1 MNSYINKIELNEET
15 QTWTI
20 SGISKLPI
28 DEIHAH
34 YTEMLEFVRPE
45 KKINL
50 PFETNGNE
58 FSVTISLVEI
68 AENSITD
75 KKTPWTFRIISAG
88 KNYPIESD
96 GPVTNKEFAPSN
108 AFYQYLFEFPE
119 GIVTLFSK
127 PKEITATL
135 SNFQLASE
143 LLAGEINLSI
153 PIEPDTYSAEIVL
166 KRRPFSALYLFHEQ
180 EEKFQIGTLKAD
192 SVHFK
197 VDLKTLSSKLLVD
210 SNNVIDTFIRLNSLS
225 INKQHDFYLNIEP
238 TIKNTI
244 PKEVNL
250 ETPKYS
256 KLSSFVTGSNRLS
269 FYLKKNYQEIVSLAS
284 FNEDDSK
291 IELQYTI
298 PKSFVNCEL
307 VIKRRDSKAKLF
319 EYYIEQIFPIKKGLL
334 KHGTIISRDT
344 FLTGNV
350 NKENG
355 VWDFFIRSTGN
366 PDLPIFIPTTV
377 DLSKNKY
384 HDVFKNPFQARVIK
398 NGAKN
403 LSIGTIPAPEQ
414 NSDPLKIAVMG
425 SCFSRNAF
433 NSKPYFNP
441 DYKRFFEVTFTQSH
455 TSIFSVL
462 SEPFKGVNLEKYGNM
477 TNNERRTVQDDL
489 NKGFFEKLENS
500 KSDYL
505 LLDFY
510 PDVLRGPLWLKG
522 GEILSLSYIMEQ
534 TGILNDLPI
543 KRLLDHSDNEAFFQ
557 EWTTYADK
565 FIEKLLTVM
574 PAEKII
580 LNKGGFTTKYYN
592 KNGAVQEYKIKMRI
606 ERNNYFWEK
615 LNNYFLAKVPTAQV
629 IDFSKKPYIGDFY
642 YPFGHSFSHFES
654 GYYKDF
660 MREMIYI
667 TEREKRKSKDQ

>member
-1 MNSYINKIELNEET
+1 MSSYINKIDLNEDT

-20 SGISKLPI
+20 YGTTTLQI

-34 YTEMLEFVRPE
+34 YTEMLEFIRPE
-45 KKINL
+45 KRINL
-50 PFETNGNE
+50 PFKTNGNE
-58 FSVTISLVEI
+58 FTATISLVEI
-68 AENSITD
+68 AKNSITD
-75 KKTPWTFRIISAG
+75 KKTPWNFSIISAG
-88 KNYPIESD
+88 ENYPIESD

-135 SNFQLASE
+135 ANFQLTSE
-143 LLAGEINLSI
+143 LLTGEINLST
-153 PIEPDTYSAEIVL
+153 PIEPNTYSAEIVL

-180 EEKFQIGTLKAD
+180 EEKFQIE
-192 SVHFK
+192 SIK
-197 VDLKTLSSKLLVD
+197 VDSATFKIDLKSLSSKLLVD
-210 SNNVIDTFIRLNSLS
+210 SNNVIDVFIRLNSLS
-225 INKQHDFYLNIEP
+225 TNTQHDFYLNIDS
-238 TIKNTI
+238 TIKNMI
-244 PKEVNL
+244 PREVDL

-269 FYLKKNYQEIVSLAS
+269 FYFKKNYQEIVSLAS
-284 FNEDDSK
+284 FIEDENK
-291 IELQYTI
+291 IELQFTI
-298 PKSFVNCEL
+298 PKNFANCEL

-319 EYYIEQIFPIKKGLL
+319 EYYIEQVFPIKKGLI
-334 KHGTIISRDT
+334 KSGSIISRDK
-344 FLTGNV
+344 FLIDNV
-350 NKENG
+350 NKDNG
-355 VWDFFIRSTGN
+355 VWDFFVRSTNN
-366 PDLPIFIPTTV
+366 PDLPIFIPTNI

-384 HDVFKNPFQARVIK
+384 HSVFKNPFQARIIR
-398 NGAKN
+398 NGANN
-403 LSIGTIPAPEQ
+403 LSISTIPASEQ
-414 NSDPLKIAVMG
+414 NSNPLKIAVMG

-462 SEPFKGVNLEKYGNM
+462 SEPYKGVNLEKYGNM

-489 NKGFFEKLENS
+489 NKGFFEKLEKSN
-500 KSDYL
+500 SDYL

-510 PDVLRGPLWLKG
+510 PDVLRGPLWLED

-543 KRLLDHSDNEAFFQ
+543 KRLLDHSNNDAFFQ

-565 FIEKLLTVM
+565 FIEKLLTIM
-574 PAEKII
+574 PAERII
-580 LNKGGFTTKYYN
+580 LNKGGFTTKYYD
-592 KNGAVQEYKIKMRI
+592 KNGTVQEYKIKMRI
-606 ERNNYFWEK
+606 ERNNYFWDR

-629 IDFSKKPYIGDFY
+629 IDFTKKPYIGDYY

-660 MREMIYI
+660 FREMIYI
-667 TEREKRKSKDQ
+667 TEREKRKSTN

>member
-1 MNSYINKIELNEET
+1 MNSYINKIELDQEK
-15 QTWTI
+15 QIWTI
-20 SGISKLPI
+20 SGTSPLKI
-28 DEIHAH
+28 DKIQAH
-34 YTEMLEFVRPE
+34 YTEMLEFIRPE

-50 PFETNGNE
+50 PFDIKGNE
-58 FSVTISLVEI
+58 FSATIPLKEI
-68 AENSITD
+68 AEKSITD
-75 KKTPWTFRIISAG
+75 KKTPWTFRIMSGG
-88 KNYPIESD
+88 KSYPIESD
-96 GPVTNKEFAPSN
+96 GPVTNKEFAPQN
-108 AFYQYLFEFPE
+108 AFYQYGFEFPE

-135 SNFQLASE
+135 SNYQLTSE
-143 LLAGEINLSI
+143 SLVGEIKLNV
-153 PIEPDTYSAEIVL
+153 PIEPDTYSAEFVI

-180 EEKFQIGTLKAD
+180 EEKFQIGNLSSND
-192 SVHFK
+192 IQFK
-197 VDLKTLSSKLLVD
+197 VDLNSLSSKLLVD
-210 SNNVIDTFIRLNSLS
+210 SNNVIDSFIRLNSLS
-225 INKQHDFYLNIEP
+225 INKQHDFYIDIDP
-238 TIKNTI
+238 TIKNAI
-244 PKEVNL
+244 QKEVTL

-256 KLSSFVTGSNRLS
+256 KLNSFVTGSNRLS
-269 FYLKKNYQEIVSLAS
+269 FYFKKNYQEIVNLSTFS
-284 FNEDDSK
+284 EDDNK
-291 IELQYTI
+291 IDLQFTI
-298 PKSFVNCEL
+298 PKNFVNCEL

-319 EYYIEQIFPIKKGLL
+319 EYYIEQVFPIKKGLL
-334 KHGTIISRDT
+334 KVGTTISRDT

-355 VWDFFIRSTGN
+355 IWDFFIRSTGQ
-366 PDLPIFIPTTV
+366 PDLPIFVLDTV
-377 DLSKNKY
+377 DLTKNKY
-384 HDVFKNPFQARVIK
+384 HDVFKNPFQARIIK

-403 LSIGTIPAPEQ
+403 LSISTIPAPEA
-414 NSDPLKIAVMG
+414 NNNPLKIAVMG

-462 SEPFKGVNLEKYGNM
+462 SKPYKGVNIDKYSNM

-489 NKGFFEKLENS
+489 DKGFFEKLENS

-510 PDVLRGPLWLKG
+510 PDVLRGPLWLES

-534 TGILNDLPI
+534 TGILNDLPV

-557 EWTTYADK
+557 EWTTYVDK
-565 FIEKLLTVM
+565 FIEKLLTII

-580 LNKGGFTTKYYN
+580 LNKGGFTTKYYD
-592 KNGAVQEYKIKMRI
+592 KNGTVQEYKIKMRI
-606 ERNNYFWEK
+606 ERNNYFWER
-615 LNNYFLAKVPTAQV
+615 LNNYFLSKVPTAQV
-629 IDFSKKPYIGDFY
+629 IDFRKKPYIGDFY

-660 MREMIYI
+660 MRELIYI
-667 TEREKRKSKDQ
+667 TEREKRKSID